1 MSTIAL
7 FGGSGRTGKRILQ
20 LLLEKGHDVRLLSR
34 HPIHEH
40 ENMVEIIGDATNP
53 EMVRETVQTAD
64 VVISALGTDRDRVL
78 SRFTPLVI
86 DAMKQHKVKRIIT
99 VGTAGILKAQ
109 DSNHYRFQTKE
120 SKRSM
125 TTAAE
130 DHARAYEL
138 LEASGLA
145 FTIVCPTQLIEET
158 STGNLIITQD
168 VLGTMRS
175 GPVSR
180 DDVANLVI
188 SCWENHEYIG
198 HRVGIT
204 TES

>member
-7 FGGSGRTGKRILQ
+7 FGGSGRTGMR
-20 LLLEKGHDVRLLSR
+20 LLERLLEDGHDVRLLSR
-34 HPIHEH
+34 RE
-40 ENMVEIIGDATNP
+40 VEPRERLTVIIGDATDADAIA
-53 EMVRETVQTAD
+53 ETVQSAD
-64 VVISALGTDRDRVL
+64 VVMSALGTDKQNVL

-86 DAMKQHKVKRIIT
+86 SAMQANGVTRILT
-99 VGTAGILKAQ
+99 VGTAGILQAH
-109 DSNHYRFQTKE
+109 DSDNYRFETRE

-138 LEASGLA
+138 LDASNLDY
-145 FTIVCPTQLIEET
+145 TIVCPTQLIEDA
-158 STGNLIITQD
+158 SVGNVVITPD
-168 VLGTMRS
+168 ELGTQNS
-175 GPVSR
+175 GPISR
-180 DDVANLVI
+180 DDVAKLVLRAWKDGLY
-188 SCWENHEYIG
+188 SR